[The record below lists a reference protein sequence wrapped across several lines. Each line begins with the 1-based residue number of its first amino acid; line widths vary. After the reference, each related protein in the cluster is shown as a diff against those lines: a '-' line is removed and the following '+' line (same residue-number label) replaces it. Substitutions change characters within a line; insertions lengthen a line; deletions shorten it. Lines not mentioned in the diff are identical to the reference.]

1 MLLYLIFGGVE
12 RSNRGVLAICVESDI
27 GIWSF
32 CL

>member
-1 MLLYLIFGGVE
+1 MLLYLIFWKWKGVTE
-12 RSNRGVLAICVESDI
+12 AFWEFAFELDI